1 MKIVDFISPDRI
13 VPQLAAVQ
21 KIEVLKELAAHL
33 VRADSH
39 LSEADLGRVVDVL
52 EDRERLSSTG
62 ISDGVAIPHG
72 KLAGLTGITA
82 VLGLKREGLDFGALD
97 NQPSSIFVVLLAP
110 ENSAGMHLKA
120 LARISQL
127 FKDPAF
133 RRRVLEGTSAADIY
147 SIIADE
153 DARF

>member
-1 MKIVDFISPDRI
+1 LKIVDFISADRI
-13 VPQLAAVQ
+13 VPQLAAVH
-21 KIEVLKELAAHL
+21 KTDVLKELAAHL
-33 VRADSH
+33 VRTDPH

-52 EDRERLSSTG
+52 EERERLSSTG

-72 KLAGLTGITA
+72 KLAGLSGITA

-133 RRRVLEGTSAADIY
+133 RRRVLEANTAAEIHG
-147 SIIADE
+147 IIADE
-153 DARF
+153 DARL

>member
-1 MKIVDFISPDRI
+1 VKIVDFISPDRI
-13 VPQLAAVQ
+13 VPQLVAVH
-21 KIEVLKELAAHL
+21 KSDVLKELAAHL
-33 VRADSH
+33 VHVDPH
-39 LSEADLGRVVDVL
+39 LSESDLGRVVDVL
-52 EDRERLSSTG
+52 EERERLSSTG
-62 ISDGVAIPHG
+62 VSDGVAIPHG

-97 NQPSSIFVVLLAP
+97 NQPSSIFVALLAP

-127 FKDPAF
+127 FKDHAF
-133 RRRVLEGTSAADIY
+133 RRHVLEATTAAEIY
-147 SIIADE
+147 NIIADE